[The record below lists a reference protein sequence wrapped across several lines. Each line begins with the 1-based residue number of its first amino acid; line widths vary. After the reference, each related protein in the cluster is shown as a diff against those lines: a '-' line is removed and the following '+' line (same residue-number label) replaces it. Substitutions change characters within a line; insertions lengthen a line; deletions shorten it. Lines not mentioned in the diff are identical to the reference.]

1 MKNVIIIIV
10 LIIAVGLVL
19 YVKKKNAKSETAVVK
34 TVESNLKIP
43 KFLDLGADKCM
54 ACKAMEPVLKKL
66 REKYQGELQVEFID
80 VWKNP
85 KEAEKYNIKSIPTQI
100 FFDADGKE
108 ISRHTGF
115 ISEEDILK
123 VFEKQGE
130 LN

>member
-19 YVKKKNAKSETAVVK
+19 YIKKNDSESEITTVK
-34 TVESNLKIP
+34 NVETNLKIP

-54 ACKAMEPVLKKL
+54 ACKAMEPVLEKL
-66 REKYQGELQVEFID
+66 REEYKGRLQVEFID

-85 KEAEKYNIKSIPTQI
+85 NEAKKYRIKSIPTQI

-108 ISRHTGF
+108 FSRHTGF
-115 ISEEDILK
+115 ISVEDILK
-123 VFEKQGE
+123 AFEKQGG